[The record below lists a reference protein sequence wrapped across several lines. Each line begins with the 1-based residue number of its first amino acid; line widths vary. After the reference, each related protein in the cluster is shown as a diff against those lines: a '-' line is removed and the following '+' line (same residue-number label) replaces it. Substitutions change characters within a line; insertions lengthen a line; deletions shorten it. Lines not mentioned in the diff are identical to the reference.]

1 MSIQIPFNLTPKG
14 GVAIDCNED
23 NIFRWSVSGAIQT
36 HFSLEFRN
44 NATDAV
50 LHTIAKTPG
59 YSHSYTLPSSTI
71 ANGLEI
77 KYKLQVWDENNNTAT
92 SDWEIFQSSSRPTV
106 TVTSPTE
113 FSTVESQSYLFEAS
127 YSQTELVD
135 LSTWQ
140 FFLYDSSQIK
150 IVQSDLQTEETLE
163 YLYDGLQSNET
174 YFIEFQATSEKGLTG
189 TSGLIEFTTQFIQ
202 PQMLSE
208 LQAENVDNAGIKLQ
222 WQVIQII
229 GNGEN
234 HSFIEDE
241 KVDVTEGK
249 VWFDQGFNIDNNF
262 TLKVWLEAVQDTTFI
277 INPMSSIIISDT
289 APANNDVIWLYDSSI
304 STPQELTVVM
314 SDTSPV
320 GGNYLWLENPEV
332 ASSQTLGVLIDI
344 HKPENINVLWFD
356 LMANM
361 DKIRL
366 IKLRNNK
373 DELIE
378 LVVYNEEFRLLKN
391 GKLIDSLDIYVN
403 DSTKYYIYIQQ
414 IEDSLVLGGEVI
426 I

>member
-14 GVAIDCNED
+14 GMAIDCNED

-77 KYKLQVWDENNNTAT
+77 KYKLQVWDELDNTAT

-163 YLYDGLQSNET
+163 YLYDGLQSDQT
-174 YFIEFQATSEKGLTG
+174 YFIEFQVTSEKGLTG
-189 TSGLIEFTTQFIQ
+189 TSGLIEFTTQFAQ

-208 LQAENVDNAGIKLQ
+208 LHAENVDNAGIKLQ
-222 WQVIQII
+222 WRVIQII

-391 GKLIDSLDIYVN
+391 GKLIDSLDIYVD

>member
-106 TVTSPTE
+106 TVISPTE

-127 YSQTELVD
+127 YSQTESVD

-140 FFLYDSSQIK
+140 FFLYNSSQIK

-222 WQVIQII
+222 WRVIQII
-229 GNGEN
+229 GDGEN

-391 GKLIDSLDIYVN
+391 GKLIDSLDIYVD

>member
-44 NATDAV
+44 NKTDEV
-50 LHTIAKTPG
+50 LFVVEKTSG
-59 YSHSYTLPSSTI
+59 YSNFYTLLAETI
-71 ANGLEI
+71 NNSIEI
-77 KYKLQVWDENNNTAT
+77 KWRVTVWDENNNTAT
-92 SDWEIFQSSSRPTV
+92 SDWEIFQSSSRPIV
-106 TVTSPTE
+106 TLISPASGE
-113 FSTVESQSYLFEAS
+113 VINSRSYLFQAEYDQEEGVS
-127 YSQTELVD
+127 L
-135 LSTWQ
+135 LSWQ
-140 FFLYDSSQIK
+140 FFLYNSSQVR
-150 IVQSDLQTEETLE
+150 IVQTPLQTAESLQ
-163 YLYDGLQSNET
+163 YLYDNLESNET
-174 YFIEFQATSEKGLTG
+174 YYVEFQVTSEKGLVG
-189 TSGLIEFTTQFIQ
+189 TSGLVEFSVVYPQ
-202 PQMLSE
+202 PHAQSDLT
-208 LQAENVDNAGIKLQ
+208 AENIDNAGIRLR
-222 WQVIQII
+222 WGVIQII
-229 GNGEN
+229 GDGEN

-249 VWFDQGFNIDNNF
+249 VWFDRGFNIDNNF

-289 APANNDVIWLYDSSI
+289 APTNNDVIWLYDSSI

-332 ASSQTLGVLIDI
+332 ASSQTLGALIDI
-344 HKPENINVLWFD
+344 HKPENVNVLWFD
-356 LMANM
+356 LMVNM
-361 DKIRL
+361 DEIRL
-366 IKLRNNK
+366 IKLRNDK

-378 LVVYNEEFRLLKN
+378 LVVYNEEFYLFKN
-391 GKLIDSLDIYVN
+391 GKLIDSLDIYVDN
-403 DSTKYYIYIQQ
+403 STKYYIYIQQ

-426 I
+426 T

>member
-106 TVTSPTE
+106 TVISPTE

-314 SDTSPV
+314 SDTSLV

>member
-1 MSIQIPFNLTPKG
+1 M
-14 GVAIDCNED
+14 
-23 NIFRWSVSGAIQT
+23 
-36 HFSLEFRN
+36 
-44 NATDAV
+44 
-50 LHTIAKTPG
+50 
-59 YSHSYTLPSSTI
+59 
-71 ANGLEI
+71 
-77 KYKLQVWDENNNTAT
+77 
-92 SDWEIFQSSSRPTV
+92 
-106 TVTSPTE
+106 
-113 FSTVESQSYLFEAS
+113 
-127 YSQTELVD
+127 VD

>member
-14 GVAIDCNED
+14 GMAIDCNED